1 MLWLLRYVRT
11 MARSLRIEY
20 ENALY
25 HVTAH
30 SIDESVLF
38 RDAADRVAF
47 LNLLARVCD
56 HYGVSCLA
64 WCLMTNHYHLVL
76 QTENPN
82 LGRAMQYLNS
92 HFAQASNRRHAR
104 RGPVFLRR
112 YHPSIIESESYLL
125 QAIRYVL
132 LNPVKAGIVRSPGEW
147 RWSSFRFMFDS
158 KLALGVFSCRDVLT
172 LFGNDLG
179 LAREYFRDW
188 VLAEDESMAVPS
200 GARASP
206 APDERAP
213 DA

>member
-1 MLWLLRYVRT
+1 

-20 ENALY
+20 ESALY

-30 SIDESVLF
+30 SIDEGVLF
-38 RDAADRVAF
+38 RDAADRTAF
-47 LNLLARVCD
+47 LNLLARVCE
-56 HYGVSCLA
+56 HYEISCLA

-92 HFAQASNRRHAR
+92 HFAQASNRRHGR

-112 YHPSIIESESYLL
+112 YHPSIVESESYLM

-147 RWSSFRFMFDS
+147 RWSSFRFMFDA
-158 KLALGVFSCRDVLT
+158 KPALGVFRCREMLTSFSDDPDV
-172 LFGNDLG
+172 
-179 LAREYFRDW
+179 ARERFRAW
-188 VLAEDESMAVPS
+188 VLAEDDEAVTLSS

-206 APDERAP
+206 TPDETIS
-213 DA
+213 DGSG

>member
-1 MLWLLRYVRT
+1 

-30 SIDESVLF
+30 SIDEGVLF
-38 RDAADRVAF
+38 RDAADRTAF
-47 LNLLARVCD
+47 LNLLARVCE
-56 HYGVSCLA
+56 HYEISCLA

-92 HFAQASNRRHAR
+92 HFAQASNRRHGR

-112 YHPSIIESESYLL
+112 YHPSIVESESYLM

-147 RWSSFRFMFDS
+147 RWSSFRFMFDA
-158 KLALGVFSCRDVLT
+158 KPALGVFRCREMLTSFSDDPDV
-172 LFGNDLG
+172 
-179 LAREYFRDW
+179 ARERFRAW
-188 VLAEDESMAVPS
+188 VLAEDDDAVTLSS

-206 APDERAP
+206 TPDERIS
-213 DA
+213 DGSG

>member
-1 MLWLLRYVRT
+1 

-30 SIDESVLF
+30 SIDEGVLF
-38 RDAADRVAF
+38 RDAADRTAF
-47 LNLLARVCD
+47 LNLLARVCE
-56 HYGVSCLA
+56 HYEISCLA

-92 HFAQASNRRHAR
+92 HFAQASNRRHGR

-112 YHPSIIESESYLL
+112 YHPSIVESESYLM

-147 RWSSFRFMFDS
+147 RWSSFRFMFDA
-158 KLALGVFSCRDVLT
+158 KPALGVFRCREMLASFSDDPDV
-172 LFGNDLG
+172 
-179 LAREYFRDW
+179 ARERFRAW
-188 VLAEDESMAVPS
+188 VLAEDDDAATLSS

-206 APDERAP
+206 TPDERIS
-213 DA
+213 DASG